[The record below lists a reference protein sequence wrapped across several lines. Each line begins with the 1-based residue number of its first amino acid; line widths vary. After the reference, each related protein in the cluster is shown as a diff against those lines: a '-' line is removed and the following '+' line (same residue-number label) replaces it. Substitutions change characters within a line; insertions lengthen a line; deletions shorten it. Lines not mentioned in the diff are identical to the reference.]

1 MERDIQWRE
10 YGETVIHPV
19 ALAFT
24 LLMALWLLR
33 ARRDQA
39 VLPFILVACL
49 IPVAQRV
56 VIGTL
61 DFNMARIMLLFGWA
75 RLVMSREL
83 TSLTWCRLDTAFCV
97 WLAAGTVSY
106 VVREASISALIYR
119 LGVMFDG
126 LGVYFLLRYLL
137 RNASDV
143 LRSLAQL
150 ATIACVVAFFMVIEN
165 LTGRNY
171 FSIFGGVPEYTQVR
185 DGRLRCQGAF
195 SHPIMA
201 GSFGASLFPAL
212 ASLVAAQV
220 HKHKLIIAG
229 TLASL
234 VIVLTSASSGPALAL
249 VAAMIGLGLYLAR
262 GQLAWIRWGAVALVI
277 VIHFVRDPPV
287 WHLIGRA
294 SDLIGGTG
302 YHRVQLI
309 SAFFDHW
316 KEWILVGTGS
326 TAHWGWGLQDVTN
339 EFVLQGVRGG
349 LMTLVSFLVVLLI
362 SFGYVGRTR
371 QRIRRGRWLPAS
383 RRHALELL
391 SWGLGTALLAHCVGW
406 IGVSYF
412 GQMEL
417 ILYVLFALIAAL
429 HQTPEL
435 RRPRARSPQSDQRTR
450 SSARATPHHA
460 TARSAAQ

>member
-10 YGETVIHPV
+10 YGETVIHPL
-19 ALAFT
+19 ALVFT

-39 VLPFILVACL
+39 VLAFTLVACL

-75 RLVMSREL
+75 RLVMNREL
-83 TSLTWCRLDTAFCV
+83 TSLTWCRLDTAFCA
-97 WLAAGTVSY
+97 WLVAGTVTY
-106 VVREASISALIYR
+106 VIREASVSALIYR

-143 LRSLAQL
+143 LRSLLQL
-150 ATIACVVAFFMVIEN
+150 ATIACVVAFFMIIEN

-171 FSIFGGVPEYTQVR
+171 FSIFGGVHEYTQVR

-201 GSFGASLFPAL
+201 GSFGASLFPAF
-212 ASLVAAQV
+212 ASLVAARV
-220 HKHKLIIAG
+220 RKHKLVIAG

-234 VIVLTSASSGPALAL
+234 VIVITSASSGPVLAL
-249 VAAMIGLGLYLAR
+249 GAALVGLGLYLAR
-262 GQLAWIRWGAVALVI
+262 DQLPWIRWGTVALLI

-302 YHRVQLI
+302 YHRVRLI
-309 SAFFDHW
+309 SGFFDHW
-316 KEWILVGTGS
+316 KEWILVGTDS
-326 TAHWGWGLQDVTN
+326 TAHWGWGLQDLTN
-339 EFVLQGVRGG
+339 EFVLQGVQGG
-349 LMTLVSFLVVLLI
+349 LVTLLTFMAVLVI
-362 SFGYVGRTR
+362 CFQYVGRAR
-371 QRIRRGRWLPAS
+371 QRSVRARWLRPS
-383 RRHALELL
+383 RRHSLQLL
-391 SWGLGTALLAHCVGW
+391 SWGLGVVLATHCVAW

-412 GQMEL
+412 GQMRL
-417 ILYVLFALIAAL
+417 LLYMLFAFIAAL

-435 RRPRARSPQSDQRTR
+435 RGPSRAGTCQRL
-450 SSARATPHHA
+450 
-460 TARSAAQ
+460 